1 MEGSEA
7 MQQSLRIV
15 ASGSRRCGP
24 DTAAT
29 HTARQSG
36 KKKRGAA
43 TSFLHGRYCNPPN
56 WRRNTAIVLGGWAV
70 CAFFVFKYSAANE
83 RRLSPPYR
91 HIPSQQ
97 WCAWAKHDDPSLPR

>member
-7 MQQSLRIV
+7 VQRSLRIV
-15 ASGSRRCGP
+15 ASGSQRCGP

-29 HTARQSG
+29 HTTTIREE
-36 KKKRGAA
+36 RGLL
-43 TSFLHGRYCNPPN
+43 TSFLYGRYCNPPN

-70 CAFFVFKYSAANE
+70 CAFFVFKFSAANE

-91 HIPSQQ
+91 HIPSQN